1 VDFDQAADELFGL
14 PPEAFVAERGRLAKA
29 ARSAGDR
36 DLAAQI
42 TALRRPTVPAWILN
56 LLTREAPD
64 LLDAVLAAGTDLREA
79 WTTGGDLAAA
89 DRQRNR
95 AVGAAL
101 RKADDLAGHLDR
113 PLTTTARREIE
124 DTLLAAVVDA
134 SVAEE
139 VRAGRLSQPR
149 SHIGF
154 GDVTPP
160 PPPPAEAPPAE
171 DPRLRLRREET
182 AAAEAR
188 KAAESAAK
196 TLAAAESDLA
206 SAQRETD
213 RLDRELKELNDLRE
227 AAEERLRAVQQD
239 RDQAAQQAAH
249 AQDQAEQAQRRLEE
263 TRKLS

>member
-1 VDFDQAADELFGL
+1 MDFDHAADELFGL
-14 PPEAFVAERGRLAKA
+14 PPESFVAERGRLAKA

-56 LLTREAPD
+56 LLSREAPD
-64 LLDAVLAAGTDLREA
+64 LLEALLTVGTELREA
-79 WTTGGDLAAA
+79 WTTGGDLAAS
-89 DRQRNR
+89 DRRRNR

-101 RKADDLAGHLDR
+101 RKADDLATRLGR
-113 PLTTTARREIE
+113 PLTTAARREIK

-154 GDVTPP
+154 GDLTPP
-160 PPPPAEAPPAE
+160 PPSQAPAPATE
-171 DPRLRLRREET
+171 EEPRRRIRGRET
-182 AAAEAR
+182 AAAEAVR
-188 KAAESAAK
+188 AAEAAAK
-196 TLAAAESDLA
+196 ILAAKESTLA
-206 SAQRETD
+206 SAQKETD
-213 RLDRELKELNDLRE
+213 RLDRELAVLNGLRE
-227 AAEERLRAVQQD
+227 AAGERLHSVQQD

-249 AQDQAEQAQRRLEE
+249 AHDQAAEAQRLLEE
-263 TRKLS
+263 IRKG